1 MNRSQ
6 TLVLAA
12 GLLMA
17 TALVVRPPYF
27 GVDRA
32 SGGRTHAAIGVYWL
46 WAPPAPAEVY
56 ARLTQRDP
64 ASVPPQ
70 RLADFVAR
78 VNVVRLATKLAAVAL
93 VVAMGAVLTRTRA
106 REIRGEGPG

>member
-12 GLLMA
+12 GLVMA
-17 TALVVRPPYF
+17 ALLVVRPPYF
-27 GVDRA
+27 GMDRA
-32 SGGRTHAAIGVYWL
+32 SGGRTHAAIGTHWI
-46 WAPPAPAEVY
+46 WDPPTPAEAC

-64 ASVPPQ
+64 ATVDPA
-70 RLADFVAR
+70 RLADFTVR

-93 VVAMGAVLTRTRA
+93 VVAVGMLLTRTRA
-106 REIRGEGPG
+106 SAIRAEGPG